1 MKQTDNEEKSIIKEL
16 EEIQKKLENIV
27 LPTMGMIENDSKINI
42 NNEQF
47 INLESDK

>member
-27 LPTMGMIENDSKINI
+27 LPTMGIIENDNKIEI

>member
-27 LPTMGMIENDSKINI
+27 LPTMGMIENDNKIEI

>member
-42 NNEQF
+42 DNEQF

>member
-27 LPTMGMIENDSKINI
+27 LPTMGMIENDTKINI